1 MATQG
6 DFVRLFLPLQGELL
20 AYVLA
25 QGVPGEDADDV
36 LQTAAVQILNKIGS
50 FQAGTNFRAWAYAF
64 VRNEVLR
71 HFRARPRRALALSEE
86 TLREIEDLSTAAEP
100 EPRLQR
106 LGACL
111 ERLQDFARGLISM
124 RYREG
129 LSVKA
134 MADRLGRP
142 VDSVY
147 TTLSR
152 VRKALHECLAGGP
165 SSPAVAKEEPS

>member
-1 MATQG
+1 MAAQE
-6 DFVRLFLPLQGELL
+6 DFVRLFMPLQGDLL
-20 AYVLA
+20 AYALSM
-25 QGVPGEDADDV
+25 GVPAEDADD
-36 LQTAAVQILNKIGS
+36 LIQSAALQILNKIGT

-71 HFRARPRRALALSEE
+71 HFKTRPRRALSLSDEALRDIEALS
-86 TLREIEDLSTAAEP
+86 IAEP

-106 LGACL
+106 LGVCL
-111 ERLQDFARGLISM
+111 DRLQEFSRGLLSM

-134 MADRLGRP
+134 VADRLGRP

-152 VRKALHECLAGGP
+152 VRKALHECLAGG
-165 SSPAVAKEEPS
+165 SS